1 MRKPNI
7 RGVPKNTLRFRL
19 GGWLDLSG
27 ARIFEHRWLLRSS
40 WIHRIA
46 KDISIQPI
54 ITRSGIVLVSRLHVA
69 RQSKTRFVKPKILIY
84 AVTISGLLLG
94 IELFDNHAPLTQ
106 SMVQDIAKGERETQG
121 ISCANFLQNPKHE
134 LELWV
139 SKGVSN
145 RVKIQEV
152 AETVIGGVKSKSIK
166 FSCGQQ
172 SNSFRLSL
180 VKRDEKWLLNN
191 FARLEN

>member
-1 MRKPNI
+1 M
-7 RGVPKNTLRFRL
+7 
-19 GGWLDLSG
+19 
-27 ARIFEHRWLLRSS
+27 
-40 WIHRIA
+40 A
-46 KDISIQPI
+46 KDVSIQPI

-69 RQSKTRFVKPKILIY
+69 RQSKARSLKPKILVSV
-84 AVTISGLLLG
+84 VTISGLILG
-94 IELFDNHAPLTQ
+94 IGLFDNQAPLTQ
-106 SMVQDIAKGERETQG
+106 STVKDIAKGERETQG
-121 ISCANFLQNPKHE
+121 ITCANLLQNPRPE
-134 LELWV
+134 LDLWI
-139 SKGVSN
+139 SKGAST

-180 VKRDEKWLLNN
+180 VKRDEKWLLSN